1 MFAVLL
7 DNGIA
12 MGKDVFKMSL
22 MEVRDLKKEYRTVI
36 KEEGIQGIIR
46 HLIKPQYGCKE
57 AVKGVSFS
65 IEKGESVAF
74 LGANGAGKSTTIK
87 MLTGILKPSGGE
99 ISIMGRDPFAD
110 RMENARRIG
119 VVFGQKT
126 QLWWDIPV
134 IETFRLLKNIYEIP
148 DERYERNMREFR
160 EILEL
165 DPFLGQPAR
174 KLSLG
179 QRVRA
184 DMAAALLHEPPVLFL
199 DEPTIGLDVAVK
211 QRIYCFLQRINKER
225 NTTVLLTSHDLND
238 LESLCGRLIILEQ
251 GEILFDDRM
260 GKIFEQY
267 PEGTTLEQIVIGLF
281 NRRSCG

>member
-1 MFAVLL
+1 MLST
-7 DNGIA
+7 
-12 MGKDVFKMSL
+12 KDQMKKGLCEMAL
-22 MEVRDLKKEYRTVI
+22 MEVRELKKEYRIVK
-36 KEEGIQGIIR
+36 KEEGIRGSIR
-46 HLIKPQYGCKE
+46 HLIKPRYGYKE

-65 IEKGESVAF
+65 IEEGESVAF

-87 MLTGILKPSGGE
+87 MLTGILKPSGGDVA
-99 ISIMGRDPFAD
+99 IMGKNPFGD
-110 RMENARRIG
+110 RMENAKRIG

-134 IETFRLLKNIYEIP
+134 IETFRLLKNIYQVP
-148 DERYERNMREFR
+148 DEKYERNMREFR
-160 EILEL
+160 EIL
-165 DPFLGQPAR
+165 DMDSFLGQPAR

-211 QRIYCFLQRINKER
+211 QKIYEFLRKINQEK
-225 NTTVLLTSHDLND
+225 NTTILLTSHDLND

-251 GEILFDDRM
+251 GEILFDDKM
-260 GKIFEQY
+260 EKIFEQY

-281 NRRSCG
+281 NRRCCG